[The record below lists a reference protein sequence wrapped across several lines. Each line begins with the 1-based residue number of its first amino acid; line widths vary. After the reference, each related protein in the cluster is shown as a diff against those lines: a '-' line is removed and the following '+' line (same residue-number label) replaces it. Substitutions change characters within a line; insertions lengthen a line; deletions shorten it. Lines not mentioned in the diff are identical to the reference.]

1 MNKYLII
8 ILSLLI
14 GFNSYSQRKYMKP
27 KFSQN
32 WSKPSKHPDHIVLNF
47 SKDPATSISIT
58 WRTNREVSEGVAEI
72 AISHANPKFTSQA
85 ISKKAITNTL
95 RSSNVVS
102 YWNYKN
108 PNESLYSNINQNYH
122 SVTFEGL
129 NPNTIYAYR
138 VGDGSIWSEWIQFKT
153 ASKSNEP
160 FSFLYVGDAQNY
172 VLELWS
178 RLIREGYKKDPN
190 ASFIIHAGDL
200 VNDPHN
206 EDQWHEWF
214 KAGGW
219 IHRSLP
225 SIPVPGNHEYGPLY
239 QDDLADRVKKLSIQW
254 NDQFTLPDNGI
265 KGILETNY
273 YIDYQGVRFVAL
285 NSNEMI
291 KKQSEWLE
299 DVLKNNPNK
308 WTIAVFHHPV
318 FSASR
323 GRDNKIIREYWKPL
337 FDKYNVDLALQGH
350 DHSYTRGK
358 VAPYEQNNLSGQNSI
373 GLTGTVYVVSVS
385 GGKMYQLKSNW
396 DDYEASRDKVGSQ
409 KQLFQ
414 VISIDGNKLKYKSY
428 TALGELFDEFELV
441 KNDNGSN
448 SINQ

>member
-122 SVTFEGL
+122 SVTFEDL

-206 EDQWHEWF
+206 EDQ
-214 KAGGW
+214 
-219 IHRSLP
+219 
-225 SIPVPGNHEYGPLY
+225 
-239 QDDLADRVKKLSIQW
+239 
-254 NDQFTLPDNGI
+254 
-265 KGILETNY
+265 
-273 YIDYQGVRFVAL
+273 
-285 NSNEMI
+285 
-291 KKQSEWLE
+291 
-299 DVLKNNPNK
+299 
-308 WTIAVFHHPV
+308 
-318 FSASR
+318 
-323 GRDNKIIREYWKPL
+323 
-337 FDKYNVDLALQGH
+337 YNL
-350 DHSYTRGK
+350 
-358 VAPYEQNNLSGQNSI
+358 
-373 GLTGTVYVVSVS
+373 
-385 GGKMYQLKSNW
+385 
-396 DDYEASRDKVGSQ
+396 
-409 KQLFQ
+409 
-414 VISIDGNKLKYKSY
+414 
-428 TALGELFDEFELV
+428 
-441 KNDNGSN
+441 
-448 SINQ
+448 